1 MSSFATSTVETS
13 TIPDPASL
21 KKTAAEISDE
31 RRAKFEKA
39 YDLAI
44 AEIVKGAGEKMKSD
58 AEQGRFR
65 SVLYTFYMNTTKDAE
80 VDKNNTPIRFGG
92 VYLRDMITKGHV
104 PFFRKLAT
112 HFNNEAKSSAYHC
125 SFFRNKEADDNVSYN
140 IYVSW
145 ASPPSRPRV
154 PVAIAAA
161 QADGFVPAHN
171 PRHIRHPHHP
181 RGDGAGRGAGR
192 GASPGRGPGRGAG
205 RGRGGFVRQNR
216 VPPTSGTDEK

>member
-44 AEIVKGAGEKMKSD
+44 ATIVKGAGEKMKSD

-65 SVLYTFYMNTTKDAE
+65 SILYTFFMNTTKDAE
-80 VDKNNTPIRFGG
+80 NDKNNTLIRFGG

-125 SFFRNKEADDNVSYN
+125 SFFRNKEADDSVSYN

-145 ASPPSRPRV
+145 ASPPRTRP
-154 PVAIAAA
+154 P
-161 QADGFVPAHN
+161 QTDGFVLAHN
-171 PRHIRHPHHP
+171 PRPHHP
-181 RGDGAGRGAGR
+181 RGDGAGR

-205 RGRGGFVRQNR
+205 RGAGRGDYVRQNR
-216 VPPTSGTDEK
+216 TAPSDEK